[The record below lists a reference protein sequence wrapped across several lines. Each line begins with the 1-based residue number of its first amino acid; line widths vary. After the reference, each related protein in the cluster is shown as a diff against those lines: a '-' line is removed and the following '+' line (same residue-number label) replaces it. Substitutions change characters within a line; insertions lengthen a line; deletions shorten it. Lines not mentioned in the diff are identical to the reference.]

1 MQRVLLM
8 WGGVGGVNK
17 LSSLNSF
24 DRENGTA
31 GFRRLEIDLLVVV
44 VFLLLVQVF
53 LSGR

>member
-8 WGGVGGVNK
+8 WGGGGVNK
-17 LSSLNSF
+17 LSSVNSF

-31 GFRRLEIDLLVVV
+31 GLRRLEIYLLVV